1 MLWFSAPPM
10 HVARPP
16 AARHSLKYLAY
27 LAGKRREAGGQG
39 TKVDADVDMEHDD
52 EDEDEEA
59 DEQKV
64 RNGGESKEKRQRV
77 WVAPTVSEI
86 MVSAAKEVVMGEP
99 GSR

>member
-1 MLWFSAPPM
+1 
-10 HVARPP
+10 
-16 AARHSLKYLAY
+16 
-27 LAGKRREAGGQG
+27 
-39 TKVDADVDMEHDD
+39 MERDDDDD
-52 EDEDEEA
+52 EET
-59 DEQKV
+59 DEQKG